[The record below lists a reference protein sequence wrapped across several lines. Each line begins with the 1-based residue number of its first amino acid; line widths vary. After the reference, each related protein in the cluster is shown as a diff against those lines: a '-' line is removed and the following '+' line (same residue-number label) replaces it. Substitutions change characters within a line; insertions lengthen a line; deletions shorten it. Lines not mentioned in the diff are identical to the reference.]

1 MTDHAADLELIRD
14 AALKAGAL
22 ALAER
27 EAGLNISSKSG
38 GSPVTS
44 ADLAFDALL
53 KDILLTARPDY
64 GWLSEETA
72 DTPDRLSR
80 RRIFV
85 VDPID
90 GTVAYMKGKPWWCV
104 PIAVV
109 EDGRAV
115 TAVIHA
121 PALSETFEATLGG
134 GATLNA
140 KPISASDTDDLDDAS
155 VLADARL
162 MEGPH
167 WDEPWPPMRFEK
179 RNALAYR
186 MALVAAGAFDAAI
199 ALTPKWDWD
208 VCAGALI
215 AEEAGAWVSD
225 HHGQAWRF
233 NQPDPR
239 QNSLICSAPALH
251 PLIVRR
257 TAPIPLAPRQN
268 DRMP

>member
-1 MTDHAADLELIRD
+1 MSALAADLELIRA
-14 AALKAGAL
+14 AALAAGDL

-27 EAGLNISSKSG
+27 EAGLKIWSKPG

-44 ADLAFDALL
+44 ADMAVDGLL
-53 KDILLTARPDY
+53 RESLLGARPDH

-72 DTPDRLSR
+72 DGGERLSR

-90 GTVAYMKGKPWWCV
+90 GTVAYMKGKPWWCI
-104 PIAVV
+104 PIAIV
-109 EDGRAV
+109 EDGRPIA
-115 TAVIHA
+115 AVIHA
-121 PALSETFEATLGG
+121 PALGETFTAVLGG
-134 GATLNA
+134 GAFLNGR
-140 KPISASDTDDLDDAS
+140 PITASDTADLDDAS

-167 WDEPWPPMRFEK
+167 WPEPWPAMRYEK
-179 RNALAYR
+179 RNAIAYR

-199 ALTPKWDWD
+199 ALTPKCDWD

-215 AEEAGAWVSD
+215 VEEAGGKVSD
-225 HHGQAWRF
+225 HHGGAWRF

-239 QNSLICSAPALH
+239 QSSLVCSAAALH

-257 TAPIPLAPRQN
+257 TAPIPLAAR
-268 DRMP
+268 

>member
-1 MTDHAADLELIRD
+1 MTDLADDLELIRD
-14 AALKAGAL
+14 AVLAAGEL
-22 ALAER
+22 ALSER
-27 EAGLNISSKSG
+27 ERGLKIWSKSG

-44 ADLAFDALL
+44 ADLAVDTLLRARLLDAR
-53 KDILLTARPDY
+53 ADY

-72 DTPDRLSR
+72 DTTDRLTK

-90 GTVAYMKGKPWWCV
+90 GTVAYMKDKPWWCIPV
-104 PIAVV
+104 AVV
-109 EDGRAV
+109 EDGRPVA
-115 TAVIHA
+115 AVIHA
-121 PALSETFEATLGG
+121 PMLNETFTATLGG
-134 GATLNA
+134 GATLNGRA
-140 KPISASDTDDLDDAS
+140 ITASDTTDLDDAS

-167 WDEPWPPMRFEK
+167 WPEPWPPMRYEK

-215 AEEAGAWVSD
+215 ASEAGAKVSD
-225 HHGQAWRF
+225 HHGRAWRF

-239 QNSLICSAPALH
+239 QTSLICAAPGLH
-251 PLIVRR
+251 PLILRR
-257 TAPIPLAPRQN
+257 TGPIPLAPR
-268 DRMP
+268 

>member
-1 MTDHAADLELIRD
+1 MSDLDDDLSLIRE
-14 AALKAGAL
+14 AA
-22 ALAER
+22 R
-27 EAGLNISSKSG
+27 EAGSLAVAERAKGLKITSKVG

-44 ADLAFDALL
+44 ADLAVDALL
-53 KDILLTARPDY
+53 KDRLLTARPDH
-64 GWLSEETA
+64 GWLSEET
-72 DTPDRLSR
+72 PDGAERLTR

-90 GTVAYMKGKPWWCV
+90 GTVAFMKDRPWWCV

-109 EDGRAV
+109 EDGAPIA
-115 TAVIHA
+115 AVIHV
-121 PALSETFEATLGG
+121 PALNETFEATVGG
-134 GATLNA
+134 GARLNGR
-140 KPISASDTDDLDDAS
+140 PIAASDVDTLDDAA

-167 WDEPWPPMRFEK
+167 WPEPWPAMRYEK

-186 MALVAAGAFDAAI
+186 MALVASGAFDAAI

-215 AEEAGAWVSD
+215 ATEAGAKVSD
-225 HHGQAWRF
+225 HHGRPWRF

-239 QNSLICSAPALH
+239 QASLVCSAPALH
-251 PLIVRR
+251 PLILRR
-257 TAPIPLAPRQN
+257 TASIPLAV
-268 DRMP
+268 

>member
-1 MTDHAADLELIRD
+1 MTDYADDLELIREAVL
-14 AALKAGAL
+14 AAGEL
-22 ALAER
+22 ALSER
-27 EAGLNISSKSG
+27 EAGLNIWSKSG

-44 ADLAFDALL
+44 ADLAVDALL
-53 KDILLTARPDY
+53 RDRLLTARPDY

-72 DTPDRLSR
+72 DTAERLTK

-90 GTVAYMKGKPWWCV
+90 GTVAYMKDKPWWCI

-109 EDGRAV
+109 EDGRPVA
-115 TAVIHA
+115 AVIHA
-121 PALSETFEATLGG
+121 PMLNETFVATLGG
-134 GATLNA
+134 GASLNERA
-140 KPISASDTDDLDDAS
+140 ITPSDTTDLDDAS

-162 MEGPH
+162 MEGPL
-167 WDEPWPPMRFEK
+167 WPEPWPPMRYEK

-215 AEEAGAWVSD
+215 AEESGARVSD
-225 HHGQAWRF
+225 HHGLPWRF

-239 QNSLICSAPALH
+239 QTSLICAAPGLH
-251 PLIVRR
+251 PLILKR
-257 TAPIPLAPRQN
+257 TGPIPLAPR
-268 DRMP
+268 

>member
-1 MTDHAADLELIRD
+1 MSDLDDDLSLIRE
-14 AALKAGAL
+14 AA
-22 ALAER
+22 R
-27 EAGLNISSKSG
+27 EAGSLAVAERAKGLKITSKVG

-44 ADLAFDALL
+44 ADLAVDALL
-53 KDILLTARPDY
+53 RDRLLTARPDH
-64 GWLSEETA
+64 GWLSEET
-72 DTPDRLSR
+72 PDGAERLTR

-90 GTVAYMKGKPWWCV
+90 GTVAFMKDRPWWCV

-109 EDGRAV
+109 EDGAPIA
-115 TAVIHA
+115 AVIHV
-121 PALSETFEATLGG
+121 PALNETFEATVGG
-134 GATLNA
+134 GARLNGR
-140 KPISASDTDDLDDAS
+140 PIAASDVDTLDDAA

-167 WDEPWPPMRFEK
+167 WPEPWPAMRYEK

-186 MALVAAGAFDAAI
+186 MALVASGAFDAAI

-215 AEEAGAWVSD
+215 ATEAGAKVSD
-225 HHGQAWRF
+225 HHGRPWRF

-239 QNSLICSAPALH
+239 QASLVCSAPALH
-251 PLIVRR
+251 PLILRR
-257 TAPIPLAPRQN
+257 TASIPLAV
-268 DRMP
+268 